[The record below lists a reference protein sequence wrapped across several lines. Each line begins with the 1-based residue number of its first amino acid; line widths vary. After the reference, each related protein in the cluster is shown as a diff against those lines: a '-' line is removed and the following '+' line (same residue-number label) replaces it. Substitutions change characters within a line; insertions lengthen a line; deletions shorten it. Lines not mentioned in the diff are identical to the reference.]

1 MAQFEVRVHRV
12 RIEEH
17 PDADALEIARIEG
30 YRSVVRK
37 EQFQDGD
44 LAAYIPESSI
54 VPAELLEQMG
64 LTGKLDGKEHNRV
77 RAARIRGIVSQGLV
91 HPMPDAREG
100 DDVTERLGITKHLP
114 VIPEYMQGQVYH
126 APGYTVR
133 YEIENIKKF
142 PDVLEDG
149 EDVVVTEK
157 IHGVQCQMGMREGEP
172 FVASKIYGAHGQALI
187 LGDVNRDNIYVQAA
201 THHMGSMRALAR
213 MPDGPGDTFQI
224 VGEIYGRGV
233 QYLGYDTREKM
244 FRVFDLHAGA
254 PEQGRFLE
262 HQEMEDLTDILFLKA
277 PVLYQGPY
285 SREKLEELTG
295 GGSMIASHHREGVV
309 VKTAVEREDMRL
321 GRVILK
327 SVSDA
332 HLLRKGDA
340 TEFE

>member
-1 MAQFEVRVHRV
+1 MAQFEVRVHRI

-17 PDADALEIARIEG
+17 PDADALEIARIGG

-37 EQFQDGD
+37 HQFQDGD

-54 VPAELLEQMG
+54 VPAELLDQMG
-64 LTGKLDGKEHNRV
+64 LTGKLAGKEQNRV

-100 DDVTERLGITKHLP
+100 DDVTGLLGITKHLP
-114 VIPEYMQGQVYH
+114 VIPEYMQGQVHH

-133 YEIENIKKF
+133 YDIENIKKF
-142 PDVLEDG
+142 PDVLVDG

-157 IHGVQCQMGMREGEP
+157 IHGVQCQMGMHRGEP
-172 FVASKIYGAHGQALI
+172 FVASKIYGAHGQALSI
-187 LGDVNRDNIYVQAA
+187 GEINRNNIYVQAA
-201 THHMGSMRALAR
+201 AQHMESMRTLAK

-224 VGEIYGRGV
+224 IGEIYGKGV
-233 QYLGYDTREKM
+233 QDLSYDTAEKM
-244 FRVFDLHAGA
+244 FRVFDLHTGA
-254 PEQGRFLE
+254 PEQGRFLN
-262 HQEMEDLTDILFLKA
+262 HQEMEDLTHRLFMTVPL
-277 PVLYQGPY
+277 LYQGPY
-285 SREKLEELTG
+285 STEKLQELTG

-327 SVSDA
+327 SVSDS
-332 HLLRKGDA
+332 HLLRKGNA

>member
-12 RIEEH
+12 QIEEH
-17 PDADALEIARIEG
+17 PDADALEIARIGG

-37 EQFQDGD
+37 EQFRDGD
-44 LAAYIPESSI
+44 LVAYIPESSI

-64 LTGKLDGKEHNRV
+64 LTGKLAGKEQNRV

-114 VIPEYMQGQVYH
+114 VIPEYMQGQVHH

-149 EDVVVTEK
+149 ENVVITEK
-157 IHGVQCQMGMREGEP
+157 IHGVQCQMGIRQGEP
-172 FVASKIYGAHGQALI
+172 FVASKIYGSHQQALVI
-187 LGDVNRDNIYVQAA
+187 GDVNRDNIYVQAA
-201 THHMGSMRALAR
+201 LGHMESMRALAK
-213 MPDGPGDTFQI
+213 MTDGPGDTFQI
-224 VGEIYGRGV
+224 VGEIYGKGV
-233 QYLGYDTREKM
+233 QDLSYDTAEKM
-244 FRVFDLHAGA
+244 FRIFDLHAGP
-254 PEQGRFLE
+254 PEQGRFLG
-262 HQEMEDLTDILFLKA
+262 HQEMENLTRGLFMTA
-277 PVLYQGPY
+277 PLLYRGTY
-285 SREKLEELTG
+285 SKEKLEELTG

-327 SVSDA
+327 SVSDS
-332 HLLRKGDA
+332 HLLRKGNA